1 MSLRS
6 ISVDGTPDTES
17 LPKVT
22 TASNISDQDQLK
34 HPSSGKISNNQS
46 SNSNSD
52 LLSPPDISLTSISP
66 GEETDTTVTVE
77 TTPSS
82 ANITPSQSSEW
93 PPQSKIVMHTSHG
106 VSFTNIQAPKSHLR
120 EQKNGQKPGQ
130 NPNRASYPGPCPMTT
145 SCEAVSSS
153 LVMSTSSSTSSS
165 GERLNTMGT
174 DDEADNA
181 QSSEADSH
189 LDLPPWMVCGE
200 SVILRQSNY
209 SGIIAFIGATEF
221 ASGLWVG
228 VELDAPLGKNDGSV
242 KGVRYFTCG
251 AKRGVF
257 VRPDKVLLDKRG
269 RAVRNNNPG
278 SSTKPDNSLMRRST
292 SKGKLSHK
300 HNKSASLS
308 MSTSMTTL
316 GSNNKK

>member
-1 MSLRS
+1 MMIFIGNYL
-6 ISVDGTPDTES
+6 
-17 LPKVT
+17 
-22 TASNISDQDQLK
+22 
-34 HPSSGKISNNQS
+34 
-46 SNSNSD
+46 
-52 LLSPPDISLTSISP
+52 
-66 GEETDTTVTVE
+66 
-77 TTPSS
+77 
-82 ANITPSQSSEW
+82 
-93 PPQSKIVMHTSHG
+93 
-106 VSFTNIQAPKSHLR
+106 QAPKSHLR

-174 DDEADNA
+174 DGSNCFSSFLFYVRPFYKTISLDEADNA

-228 VELDAPLGKNDGSV
+228 VELDAPLGTFT
-242 KGVRYFTCG
+242 YFLTHW
-251 AKRGVF
+251 
-257 VRPDKVLLDKRG
+257 
-269 RAVRNNNPG
+269 
-278 SSTKPDNSLMRRST
+278 
-292 SKGKLSHK
+292 GKL
-300 HNKSASLS
+300 
-308 MSTSMTTL
+308 
-316 GSNNKK
+316 